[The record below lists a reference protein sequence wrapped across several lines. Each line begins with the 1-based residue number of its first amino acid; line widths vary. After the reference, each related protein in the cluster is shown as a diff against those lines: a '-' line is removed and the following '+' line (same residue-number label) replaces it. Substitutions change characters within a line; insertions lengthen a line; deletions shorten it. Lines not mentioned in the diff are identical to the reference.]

1 MISKK
6 SHRNRKVLIRRN
18 QVYYINQIIVV
29 EQNILLSLSYTFI
42 GSTVDY
48 LIRSE
53 VCNWYTKLKNCVSL
67 FSGIQIRQQKK
78 SELELQFAVSFWR
91 LSSRS
96 HY

>member
-53 VCNWYTKLKNCVSL
+53 VCN
-67 FSGIQIRQQKK
+67 
-78 SELELQFAVSFWR
+78 
-91 LSSRS
+91 
-96 HY
+96 